1 MKNILVL
8 DTETTPNFYS
18 PFIYDFGYKIVS
30 PDGKELVKRNW
41 LIVEIFDSKTLMEK
55 AYYSNKVKDY
65 QAKVENGEIEK
76 ITFKKAIKQFVADSK
91 KFKVEIISAYN
102 LAFDMKALN
111 ATLKITYYEAYE
123 TQWLEK
129 FLHQKNKK
137 LLCIWNLSCETLL
150 DTDEFREFATKNEL
164 VSDKGNYLSS
174 AEVAYQY
181 ITNDLNFVESH
192 TALADVEI
200 EIDILIHIL
209 KNYKGNI
216 TYGLHYGSWRKIQK
230 KDE

>member
-18 PFIYDFGYKIVS
+18 PYIYDFGYKIVS
-30 PDGKELVKRNW
+30 PDGIELVKRNW

-55 AYYSNKVKDY
+55 AYYSHKVKDY
-65 QAKVENGEIEK
+65 QEKVEKGEIEK

-164 VSDKGNYLSS
+164 VSDKGNYFTS

-181 ITNDLNFVESH
+181 ITNNLDFIESH

-200 EIDILIHIL
+200 EIDILLHIL

-216 TYGLHYGSWRKIQK
+216 TFGLQYASWRKVQK

>member
-1 MKNILVL
+1 MKNILIL

-18 PFIYDFGYKIVS
+18 PYIYDFGYQIVS
-30 PDGKELVKRNW
+30 PVGIVLIKRNW
-41 LIVEIFDSKTLMEK
+41 LISEIFESKTLMEK
-55 AYYSNKVKDY
+55 AHYSKKVKDY
-65 QAKVENGEIEK
+65 LLKLEKGEIEK

-111 ATLKITYYEAYE
+111 STLKITYYEAFE

-137 LLCIWNLSCETLL
+137 LLCIWNLACETIL
-150 DTDEFREFATKNEL
+150 DTDEYREFAEKNEM
-164 VSDKGNYLSS
+164 VSDKGNYQTN
-174 AEVAYQY
+174 AEVSYKY
-181 ITNDLNFVESH
+181 ITNNLNFVESH
-192 TALADVEI
+192 TALSDVEI
-200 EIDILIHIL
+200 ETDILIHIL
-209 KNYKGNI
+209 ENYKGNI
-216 TYGLHYGSWRKIQK
+216 TYGLQYASWRKVQK